1 MNIMK
6 IRYAPAFISL
16 VAICLLHPGI
26 ARADFNIK
34 KWEYYRD
41 VDTKKAQA
49 GENYRIVADKTIYD
63 ESLPSLG
70 GIRLVTTA
78 NEETPYEIFVFR
90 GETENKNIESKI
102 IQNYKAEDNS
112 NILVLDIGEQ
122 AQKNNRVALTIDDRN
137 FGRKV
142 LVEGSSDLSNWV
154 VLDKDSYI
162 YDFTFGGG
170 KFPQGGQIKWQ
181 RSVKSEYMVDFS
193 YNTSSRDTAISYKE
207 NGMRYIKLTI
217 FAAEDEEPL
226 TITKAEISSYITI
239 PADQSEYTAEIK
251 DVSFN
256 KEEKRSEVVLDFGAK
271 NLPVHKVDIRS
282 SSKNYYRAINIYASN
297 DMKEWSYAG
306 QGEIFDYSIK
316 NFNDSKNYIEFGEK
330 QARYFKLVVLD
341 RDNQPIKITSIMGT
355 SYNRSVVFPYQAQ
368 STLQLYYGN
377 KSAKTPSYDYSR
389 FVRKIDIRN
398 VEKLTIGS
406 QIRNT
411 LFMPGPWTEQRPY
424 LLWVA
429 LVGIVIILLLLVA
442 SMMKKI
448 K

>member
-1 MNIMK
+1 MNIIK
-6 IRYAPAFISL
+6 TRYVAAFISF
-16 VAICLLHPGI
+16 VAICLLYSGI
-26 ARADFNIK
+26 ARADFDIK

-41 VDTKKAQA
+41 VDTKKSQA
-49 GENYRIVADKTIYD
+49 GENYRIVADKTVYD
-63 ESLPSLG
+63 GSLPSLG
-70 GIRLVTTA
+70 DIRLVTTA

-90 GETENKNIESKI
+90 GETENKIVESKI
-102 IQNYKAEDNS
+102 IQNFKSEDNS

-122 AQKNNRVALTIDDRN
+122 VQKNNRVSLTIDDRN

-142 LVEGSSDLSNWV
+142 LVEASSDLVNWV
-154 VLDKDSYI
+154 TLDKDSYI

-217 FAAEDEEPL
+217 FATEDEQPL
-226 TITKAEISSYITI
+226 AITKAEISSYITI

-256 KEEKRSEVVLDFGAK
+256 KEEKKSEVVLDFGAK
-271 NLPVHKVDIRS
+271 NLPVYKVNIKS
-282 SSKNYYRAINIYASN
+282 GSKNYYRSVSIYASN

-316 NFNDSKNYIEFGEK
+316 NFNDSRNYIEFGER
-330 QARYFKLVVLD
+330 QARYFKLVVSD
-341 RDNQPIKITSIMGT
+341 GDNQPIKINSVIGA

-368 STLQLYYGN
+368 STLRLHYGN

-389 FVRKIDIRN
+389 FVRKIDVRN
-398 VEKLTIGS
+398 VEKLAIGP
-406 QIRNT
+406 QVKNT
-411 LFMPGPWTEQRPY
+411 LFVPGPWTEQRPY